1 MSNIRYTTDLADVSW
16 EEMKRVLVEDRFD
29 NLRTPKQLRESFEN
43 SFKAVVAYA
52 NSSIIG
58 TARVLSDGVC
68 NAYIVDVW
76 TYSPYRRRGVAKRM
90 VEMLTESLD
99 GQHVALFT
107 EDAKMFYEAIG
118 FSDFEGGMAK
128 IIGSWL
134 KLGTT

>member
-1 MSNIRYTTDLADVSW
+1 MNNIRYTTDLTDVSW
-16 EEMKRVLVEDRFD
+16 DEMKRVLVEDSFD
-29 NLRTPKQLRESFEN
+29 NLRSPKQLRESFEN
-43 SFKAVVAYA
+43 SFKAVIAYA

-76 TYSPYRRRGVAKRM
+76 TYTPYRRRGIAKRM
-90 VEMLTESLD
+90 VEMLTEKLD

-107 EDAKMFYEAIG
+107 EEAKMFYKRLG

-128 IIGSWL
+128 VVGAWL
-134 KLGTT
+134 KLETI